1 MANPGTMSEGAV
13 PFSVVTAPGTE
24 REENHDAC
32 GWHAEGS
39 QLLVVIADGVSGEEC
54 GKVAS
59 QMAIDVTLK
68 TYRESPASW
77 EPGKRLYRAA
87 QQANIEIHDRA
98 LVVTELR
105 RMSTTLTAVV
115 VEEGTMH
122 AAHVGHSRLYSVR
135 AGHIMQMTKDH
146 TVAGVRR
153 RMGLPDARPASE
165 DPEHG
170 ILTRSLGKELIAPI
184 DRIQTI
190 VVDGEILLLCTDGL
204 YDVLSDDEMLEILAL
219 KQPTVACRALV
230 AAANA
235 RGTPDDLTAAVIH
248 VTGAAPGETRT
259 SVWRTKPQAT

>member
-1 MANPGTMSEGAV
+1 MANPGTMPDRAL
-13 PFSVVTAPGTE
+13 PFSVSTAPGAE

-32 GWHAEGS
+32 GWHVEGS
-39 QLLVVIADGVSGEEC
+39 QLLVLIADGVSGEES

-68 TYRESPASW
+68 TYRESPAACD
-77 EPGKRLYRAA
+77 PGKRLYHAA

-98 LVVTELR
+98 LVVPELR
-105 RMSTTLTAVV
+105 QMSTTLTAVV
-115 VEEGTMH
+115 VDAGTLH
-122 AAHVGHSRLYSVR
+122 AAHLGHSRLYSVR
-135 AGHIMQMTKDH
+135 AGHIMQITKDH

-184 DRIQTI
+184 DRIQST
-190 VVDGEILLLCTDGL
+190 VVEGEILLLCTDGL
-204 YDVLSDDEMLEILAL
+204 YDVLSEDEILEILAV

-230 AAANA
+230 AAASA
-235 RGTPDDLTAAVIH
+235 RGTPDNLTAAVIH
-248 VTGAAPGETRT
+248 VTGAAPGEPRT
-259 SVWRTKPQAT
+259 SGWRPKP